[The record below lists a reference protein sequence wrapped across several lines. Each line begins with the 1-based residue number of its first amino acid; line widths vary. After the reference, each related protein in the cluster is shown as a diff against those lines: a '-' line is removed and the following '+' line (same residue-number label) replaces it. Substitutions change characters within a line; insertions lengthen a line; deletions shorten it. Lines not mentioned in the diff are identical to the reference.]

1 MFWFSHSTRW
11 FLLWWLGALALIAC
25 SRRDDEILNINAA
38 TKNEPVEQEKL
49 GSLYMPKELSAAQI
63 EDKAGAHLP
72 LDVEL
77 IDQNGHMKKLSD
89 YFHDGDD
96 RPVIL
101 TLGYYGC
108 PMLCSLVLK
117 GLHDGLKDLNLT
129 LGKDYRVIS
138 VSIDHRETS
147 DLAKKKQATYLA
159 SLNVKDEQFWMFHV
173 AKKEQV
179 KRLADA
185 VGFNYFY
192 DARDDQFGHGA
203 GFFVVSPRGVLSRTL
218 YGISY
223 RESDIRLAL
232 IEAGEGKIGSF
243 VDKVLLSC
251 FHYNPDSHRYG
262 IYIFG
267 VMRLGGFLT
276 ILCMGLLLMMYFRR
290 EIVRS

>member
-1 MFWFSHSTRW
+1 MLAFSHHRIWLVFMCVSTMAFIGCR
-11 FLLWWLGALALIAC
+11 GRDDKIMKTQALA
-25 SRRDDEILNINAA
+25 
-38 TKNEPVEQEKL
+38 KNEVAEQEKL
-49 GSLYMPKELSAAQI
+49 GSLYLPKELAAAQI
-63 EDKAGAHLP
+63 EDKAGALLP

-77 IDQNGHMKKLSD
+77 IDQNGQVKKLRE
-89 YFHDGDD
+89 YFRDDDD

-117 GLHDGLKDLNLT
+117 GLHDGLKDLKLT

-138 VSIDHRETS
+138 VSIDHRETI

-159 SLNVKDEQFWMFHV
+159 SLNADEESWNFHV
-173 AKKEQV
+173 ARQEEV

-203 GFFVVSPRGVLSRTL
+203 GFFVVSPKGVLSRTL
-218 YGISY
+218 YGIRY
-223 RESDIRLAL
+223 DPGDIKFAL
-232 IEAGEGKIGSF
+232 LEAAEGNIGSF

-262 IYIFG
+262 IYIVG
-267 VMRLGGFLT
+267 VMRIGGFLT
-276 ILCMGLLLMMYFRR
+276 IAILGLLLLMYFRG